1 MRQLTASGVWSEA
14 KAAKRLK
21 DIGWIPSDADEAAK
35 AWAAA
40 DDGRRAAVDG
50 QGRDA
55 PLDDDAHELQNG
67 RD

>member
-1 MRQLTASGVWSEA
+1 MRQLTASGVWTEA

-21 DIGWIPSDADEAAK
+21 DIGWIPRTPTKPRSVGR
-35 AWAAA
+35 A
-40 DDGRRAAVDG
+40 DDGRREAVDG